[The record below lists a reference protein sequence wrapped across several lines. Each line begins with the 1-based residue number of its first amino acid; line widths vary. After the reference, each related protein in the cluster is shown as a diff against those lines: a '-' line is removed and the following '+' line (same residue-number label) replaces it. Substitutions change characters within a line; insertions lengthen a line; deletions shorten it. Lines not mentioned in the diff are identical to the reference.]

1 MQASHN
7 GSVGN
12 VSAHDGGG
20 APVQAPRAQSYR
32 IVVREPVADPGLI
45 AGDAQGAGV
54 AVPRVGMDRPRTA
67 RPAVNAQ
74 RGQPGER
81 TPAAPFRRLP
91 TTPPKAAPRAGQ
103 PRGWTGG

>member
-20 APVQAPRAQSYR
+20 ALVQAPRAQSYR

-54 AVPRVGMDRPRTA
+54 AVPRVGMDQPRTA

-74 RGQPGER
+74 QGSQARER
-81 TPAAPFRRLP
+81 LAAL
-91 TTPPKAAPRAGQ
+91 
-103 PRGWTGG
+103 